1 MIKRPLRIFL
11 AILLI
16 IFLYFIWIGIGSAL
30 FGWRHG
36 GGAIPM
42 MLFLALAAFVWRTIT
57 KKTPEE
63 KRKALTQN
71 SDTDSK
77 TEDADK

>member
-1 MIKRPLRIFL
+1 
-11 AILLI
+11 
-16 IFLYFIWIGIGSAL
+16 
-30 FGWRHG
+30 
-36 GGAIPM
+36 M
-42 MLFLALAAFVWRTIT
+42 MLFLVLAAFVWHTIT
-57 KKTPEE
+57 RKTPEE